1 MLGAVG
7 DLRDMGQSHTVHAGH
22 ALHAGEE
29 SVLNKESWVRV
40 YMMCVICWKRKCL
53 YKKKKAVV
61 PNTFTSNT
69 KLLSQNLCVM
79 YISILHK
86 RHMGADRTKQLANEA
101 VYWSNMRQDTDTAVS
116 QCPSCTT
123 SKVHPHQSPHPF
135 PSLGNFESS
144 YFWLE
149 HYQYP
154 SLISLMVS
162 VDVKHHV
169 YFTLSIP
176 GGCRLMLR
184 MVWDLSYHWE
194 DEMSLQSMAV
204 QTDNG
209 TQVVKR
215 EFQVFKRCHKQSLL
229 RPVQMSDWKC
239 CEASKQLLEK
249 CKNDGSDMVLAF

>member
-29 SVLNKESWVRV
+29 SVLNKESSWVRV

-53 YKKKKAVV
+53 YKKKSCCPKHFRFQHKAVV
-61 PNTFTSNT
+61 PKSLCNVHQHSTQKTHGSRPHQT
-69 KLLSQNLCVM
+69 AGQRGCLLVKHATGHWHCCL
-79 YISILHK
+79 
-86 RHMGADRTKQLANEA
+86 
-101 VYWSNMRQDTDTAVS
+101 
-116 QCPSCTT
+116 PSCTT

-149 HYQYP
+149 HYQYS

-169 YFTLSIP
+169 YFINTWWL
-176 GGCRLMLR
+176 
-184 MVWDLSYHWE
+184 
-194 DEMSLQSMAV
+194 
-204 QTDNG
+204 
-209 TQVVKR
+209 
-215 EFQVFKRCHKQSLL
+215 
-229 RPVQMSDWKC
+229 
-239 CEASKQLLEK
+239 
-249 CKNDGSDMVLAF
+249 